1 MSSAEEYTV
10 EIATAISDLQE
21 VKDDLYPNI
30 ENVKVKID
38 KSSNADLYRSVESI
52 FGERSSEDPDKDFI
66 TIDMYLHC
74 LEIVRLAG
82 EDKANQVLK
91 GQGIV

>member
-1 MSSAEEYTV
+1 MSSPEEYI
-10 EIATAISDLQE
+10 EEMSAGISDLEE
-21 VKDDLYPNI
+21 VKGVLYPNV
-30 ENVKVKID
+30 ENVKVRVD
-38 KSSNADLYRSVESI
+38 KNVNADLYRSIEAI
-52 FGERSSEDPDKDFI
+52 FGTRDSDDPDKDFI
-66 TIDMYLHC
+66 TTDMYLHC